1 MSDRG
6 GEREVERKR
15 QGNSVQRGGRE
26 RENCSLSALLL
37 FLSQWQTNYLS
48 FHFKI
53 NHTFKINVPFQKQGK
68 TLACIYCIVLHRIMY
83 TEHIKVMIEEL
94 TVEEFKRTCIG

>member
-53 NHTFKINVPFQKQGK
+53 NHTFQNKRPISK
-68 TLACIYCIVLHRIMY
+68 TRKNIGMYLLHRIASY
-83 TEHIKVMIEEL
+83 NVH
-94 TVEEFKRTCIG
+94 RTY